1 MALTTYAEIRA
12 EIIENLELLKETPYP
27 EDMIAELADSSVPVY
42 NNHII
47 EQWQEMPSSYDDR
60 WKDYGFDTQKN
71 DGGIV
76 RLMQVD
82 LTFYYLEFYNDI
94 WQELK
99 AEQEEEN
106 EI

>member
-1 MALTTYAEIRA
+1 MALTTHAEIKA
-12 EIIENLELLKETPYP
+12 EIMDNLEQLKDSPYP
-27 EDMIAELADSSVPVY
+27 EDIIAELADSSVPIY

-47 EQWQEMPSSYDDR
+47 EQWQEMPSSYGDR

-76 RLMQVD
+76 TLMQVD

-94 WQELK
+94 WQEIK
-99 AEQEEEN
+99 EEQEDEQ
-106 EI
+106 

>member
-1 MALTTYAEIRA
+1 MALTTYDAIRA
-12 EIIENLELLKETPYP
+12 EIIENLEYLKETPYP

-76 RLMQVD
+76 ALMQVD
-82 LTFYYLEFYNDI
+82 LTFYYLEFYDEI
-94 WQELK
+94 WQEIK
-99 AEQEEEN
+99 AEQE
-106 EI
+106 ID